1 MRVLVLGTG
10 TSTGVPAVGCKCP
23 VCTSNNPK
31 NKRLRPS
38 VLVETKETSILI
50 DTSPDLRQQALAY
63 GITRIDAVL
72 YTHAHADHVHG
83 IDDLRSFNFIQGEP
97 IPVYGN
103 RETMERVRLLF
114 DYIFQGGPGEGGGKP
129 MIETNVIEGPFD
141 VDGAHIEPLYV
152 YHGAMEILAYR
163 IGQFAYLTDVSHI
176 PEKAMER
183 IKGPELVILD
193 ALRYKAHPTH
203 MNFDQ
208 AIEAARE
215 IGANRTLFT
224 HFSHAVE
231 HEEAQRMLPPGM
243 ELAYDGLEIQ
253 LEDED

>member
-1 MRVLVLGTG
+1 MRVLILGTG
-10 TSTGVPAVGCKCP
+10 TSTGVPAIGCKCP

-38 VLVETKETSILI
+38 VLVETKGASILI

-83 IDDLRSFNFIQGEP
+83 IDELRSFNFIQGAP

-129 MIETNVIEGPFD
+129 MIDINVIDGPFE
-141 VDGAHIEPLYV
+141 VAGAHVEPLEV
-152 YHGAMEILAYR
+152 FHGTMQILAYR
-163 IGQFAYLTDVSHI
+163 IGNFAYLTDVSHI

-183 IKGPELVILD
+183 IKGLEVVVLD
-193 ALRYKAHPTH
+193 ALRYKPHPTH
-203 MNFDQ
+203 MNIEQ

-215 IGANRTLFT
+215 IGAGRTLFT
-224 HFSHAVE
+224 HFSHAVDYG
-231 HEEAQRMLPPGM
+231 EAQKMLPPGM
-243 ELAYDGLEIQ
+243 EPAYDGLEIQ
-253 LEDED
+253 LEDE